1 MVWRPYFENDC
12 TKVMV
17 VVVDVLLL
25 FGNGVV
31 ILISELEIGSNQYRE
46 VGLRQ
51 WISAGGPHGSDR
63 KFKLTT
69 FNQKKKI

>member
-1 MVWRPYFENDC
+1 
-12 TKVMV
+12 MV

-51 WISAGGPHGSDR
+51 
-63 KFKLTT
+63 
-69 FNQKKKI
+69 

>member
-31 ILISELEIGSNQYRE
+31 ILISELEIGSNADRWALDN
-46 VGLRQ
+46 G
-51 WISAGGPHGSDR
+51 SAQVAPTGVTENS
-63 KFKLTT
+63 
-69 FNQKKKI
+69 N